1 MEDTE
6 LLLEKMLKNYN
17 PCTIFMRNNCDN
29 YFEHRRKFVEL
40 FTEFVIRFGENVLC
54 ISFGKSKEFIEKFK
68 KHFSTNRL
76 EKKDAAYKCF
86 AMESIL
92 KIDKKSN
99 LTEEEIH
106 KLIRNNME
114 KLLDDKN
121 SLYFQIVDF
130 VKKEYFGV

>member
-1 MEDTE
+1 MHLSQYITAKEQLNCICPPDIWKNVNGEKLAEDWKIA
-6 LLLEKMLKNYN
+6 LQK
-17 PCTIFMRNNCDN
+17 
-29 YFEHRRKFVEL
+29 
-40 FTEFVIRFGENVLC
+40 RFLP
-54 ISFGKSKEFIEKFK
+54 KFIEKFK